1 MLNGSSKGGMH
12 PLLSLLTNHRDENK
26 HQQQSTLHSILTST
40 TARIQSP
47 ASARRTNL
55 FVSLIQLTSAC
66 SLAVFLSPS
75 SSASNTT
82 TSVRIDCNIKTET
95 MDGLTTK
102 TQQQTAAIT
111 RAFDNLAKAAAHV
124 RCSLVCRSVEAS
136 CTRRS
141 RLDAMQLPV
150 HYAVCDNSIY

>member
-12 PLLSLLTNHRDENK
+12 PLISLLTNHREENK

-47 ASARRTNL
+47 ASARKTKL
-55 FVSLIQLTSAC
+55 FVFLMQLTLTSC

-75 SSASNTT
+75 SSASSTT

-124 RCSLVCRSVEAS
+124 RSSSVY
-136 CTRRS
+136 R
-141 RLDAMQLPV
+141 
-150 HYAVCDNSIY
+150 AVREGCLR